1 MFCGQHL
8 VFPDRM
14 LSKRFPLV
22 LLPFPCNSDIL
33 VLSIQMGILMP
44 ASINQE
50 LKILYLIQL
59 VGPPQVLEDMRAVAK
74 RIAEAYL

>member
-1 MFCGQHL
+1 
-8 VFPDRM
+8 
-14 LSKRFPLV
+14 
-22 LLPFPCNSDIL
+22 
-33 VLSIQMGILMP
+33 MGILMP

-59 VGPPQVLEDMRAVAK
+59 VAPPQVLEDMRAVAK